1 MSLVIAIV
9 LLAFTEA
16 YPGDNKTYT
25 NNHYLF
31 AFDYSSDYDLKELGR
46 WSFDLL
52 RTGTLYLHGSVE
64 DDTLKIFIKESKPQ
78 GDIFRSFSR
87 MRVKIICGAD
97 GPDGSRYCET
107 IQSERE
113 YVTPKGLRVLE
124 FYLIVTQENYVT
136 NTKHNSTMGPVYMVD
151 ISGEDHS
158 RALMMYPG
166 AGNVSSDDID
176 RLARE
181 ILSTIRLVN

>member
-1 MSLVIAIV
+1 
-9 LLAFTEA
+9 
-16 YPGDNKTYT
+16 
-25 NNHYLF
+25 
-31 AFDYSSDYDLKELGR
+31 
-46 WSFDLL
+46 
-52 RTGTLYLHGSVE
+52 
-64 DDTLKIFIKESKPQ
+64 
-78 GDIFRSFSR
+78 

-97 GPDGSRYCET
+97 GPDGTRYCET

-151 ISGEDHS
+151 ISRANHS

-166 AGNVSSDDID
+166 DGNVSSDDIEHST
-176 RLARE
+176 RE